1 MNLFLTQF
9 FISLSCILLFISIG
23 FLVSKIFDLKL
34 SLNPKYTT
42 IYVLIGMLLTIS
54 GTAIYVTKGKT
65 ILFPI
70 FFLTLL
76 FSKIFNSYVKEI
88 KNEQI
93 IKPKWSSIIGYCLMG
108 LIVNSWIYILLF
120 KNNFFN
126 TDYVFYSRIANYINY
141 HGIETNTIEFFD
153 KSVLSPTIYH
163 YGDIWLSVFISKI
176 YNISNIISINYIIPT
191 ILSTLSSLVLFLLFS
206 KTSKIKSL
214 SSIIFLLFGFLGGFF
229 SFLPAS
235 LLRGDNMMIS
245 INSSSFIKL
254 YVVVFILIILY
265 YFFIHRRYTLI
276 LVLSSILSL
285 VYLPIFPVLIISS
298 LILLFFIKIKNI
310 GLKFFVIIPIITLFY
325 FFIFYSKFGVDP
337 FDYCLKISFVNE
349 IFQYGFFKYLLLFI
363 KIIIVCGF
371 QVILFLIPLLLL
383 HKFYFS
389 EPLKVFVFKN
399 IFFISLSIIGIL
411 FYAFY
416 TLHDINA
423 VQFFNNIFIPSISI
437 QTALILNNILEQKM
451 GFQKKI
457 IVIIFLL
464 FSIIPTFYS
473 TLSFFYKNP
482 CNVIS
487 ENELNHFINNKK
499 SFSYVYNKPIEDYGN
514 VFAKNSRVYQPINLY
529 GNSNLI
535 DNGVSLDIFNLSDK
549 EKFEPSIIKSQPLYY
564 YKIKNN
570 IQNIDSLKLKYIK
583 ENDIKYYV
591 RIKDAAIE
599 PILNG
604 KLTDSLILKN
614 QNMVI
619 YKLVNIYE

>member
-1 MNLFLTQF
+1 
-9 FISLSCILLFISIG
+9 
-23 FLVSKIFDLKL
+23 
-34 SLNPKYTT
+34 
-42 IYVLIGMLLTIS
+42 
-54 GTAIYVTKGKT
+54 
-65 ILFPI
+65 
-70 FFLTLL
+70 
-76 FSKIFNSYVKEI
+76 
-88 KNEQI
+88 
-93 IKPKWSSIIGYCLMG
+93 
-108 LIVNSWIYILLF
+108 
-120 KNNFFN
+120 
-126 TDYVFYSRIANYINY
+126 
-141 HGIETNTIEFFD
+141 
-153 KSVLSPTIYH
+153 
-163 YGDIWLSVFISKI
+163 
-176 YNISNIISINYIIPT
+176 
-191 ILSTLSSLVLFLLFS
+191 
-206 KTSKIKSL
+206 
-214 SSIIFLLFGFLGGFF
+214 
-229 SFLPAS
+229 
-235 LLRGDNMMIS
+235 
-245 INSSSFIKL
+245 
-254 YVVVFILIILY
+254 
-265 YFFIHRRYTLI
+265 
-276 LVLSSILSL
+276 
-285 VYLPIFPVLIISS
+285 
-298 LILLFFIKIKNI
+298 
-310 GLKFFVIIPIITLFY
+310 
-325 FFIFYSKFGVDP
+325 
-337 FDYCLKISFVNE
+337 
-349 IFQYGFFKYLLLFI
+349 
-363 KIIIVCGF
+363 
-371 QVILFLIPLLLL
+371 
-383 HKFYFS
+383 
-389 EPLKVFVFKN
+389 
-399 IFFISLSIIGIL
+399 
-411 FYAFY
+411 
-416 TLHDINA
+416 
-423 VQFFNNIFIPSISI
+423 
-437 QTALILNNILEQKM
+437 M